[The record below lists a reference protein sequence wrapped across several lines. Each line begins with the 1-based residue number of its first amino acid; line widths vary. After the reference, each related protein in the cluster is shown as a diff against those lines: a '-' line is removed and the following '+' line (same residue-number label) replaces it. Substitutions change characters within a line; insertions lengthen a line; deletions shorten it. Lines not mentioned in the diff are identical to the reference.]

1 MDKLTQQ
8 IRILNTIYSDM
19 DKNYST
25 LCQMFGR
32 HSGIKQKFVV
42 SEQILLQ
49 GFLLVQ
55 DKIEFVETKRKFN
68 RIIKKIRAKNV

>member
-8 IRILNTIYSDM
+8 IRILNTIYSEM
-19 DKNYST
+19 DKNYSI
-25 LCQMFGR
+25 LRKMFGR

>member
-25 LCQMFGR
+25 LRQMFAN
-32 HSGIKQKFVV
+32 HSGIKQKFVL

-49 GFLLVQ
+49 GFLLIQ

>member
-25 LCQMFGR
+25 LKSMFKN
-32 HSGIKQKFVV
+32 HSGIKQKFIL

-49 GFLLVQ
+49 GFLLLQ